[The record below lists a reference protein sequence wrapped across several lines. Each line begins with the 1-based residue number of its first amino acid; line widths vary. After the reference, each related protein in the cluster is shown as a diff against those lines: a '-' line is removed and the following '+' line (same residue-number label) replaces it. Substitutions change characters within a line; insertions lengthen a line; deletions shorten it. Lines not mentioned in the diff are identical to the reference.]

1 MSGRA
6 EVLSRRGSRVRGARD
21 PKTPVRKRRATALQL
36 GRQGV
41 APVYE
46 VDEEPNLI
54 CREVGLAHHLLG
66 GCGDIAEEPSG
77 IEQHPSRVLVL
88 TEPLGAMNDDA

>member
-1 MSGRA
+1 M
-6 EVLSRRGSRVRGARD
+6 
-21 PKTPVRKRRATALQL
+21 RRATALQL

-88 TEPLGAMNDDA
+88 TEPLGAMNDDADVIQSGVTKMKPPGTPGILSA